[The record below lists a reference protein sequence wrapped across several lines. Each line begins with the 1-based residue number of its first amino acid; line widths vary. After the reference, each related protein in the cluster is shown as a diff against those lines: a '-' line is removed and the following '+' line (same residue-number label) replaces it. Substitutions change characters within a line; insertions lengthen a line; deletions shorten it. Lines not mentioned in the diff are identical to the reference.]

1 VKWSRGV
8 HHLEELARRCD
19 TPSPVPMLPVVELWV
34 FGELLGEPRDLDR
47 VDVAVVVDLP
57 ADDVAWLDLP
67 RGASHWAQAV
77 RLREPVF
84 GFYRSAARP
93 VWNHRISRP
102 ALIWDVEGIRE
113 STLAALHDG
122 LGSTVRTDA
131 PTPADLR
138 AQLDAELVTSLRSL
152 RRQHRSYDDKRWA
165 PGKLE
170 PFADSL
176 WRAADGYLDLLD
188 ALDR

>member
-1 VKWSRGV
+1 
-8 HHLEELARRCD
+8 
-19 TPSPVPMLPVVELWV
+19 MLPVVELWV

-84 GFYRSAARP
+84 GFYRSVARP

-102 ALIWDVEGIRE
+102 ALIWDADGIRE

-122 LGSTVRTDA
+122 LGSTVRADA
-131 PTPADLR
+131 PTPAELR
-138 AQLDAELVTSLRSL
+138 AQLDADFATSLRSL

-188 ALDR
+188 ALDRS